1 MSRVMLFLMITIAAH
16 SFADEAVQTD
26 WSGGDGI
33 SGPVFDWGDA
43 FDDADSIN
51 WQGEAGVLQLALTSI
66 TSREYEVGEGLYAA
80 YYGEPFDIDGDGDM
94 DVLGSGFNTLTWW
107 ENEDG
112 AGTVWDEHLVTD
124 TTFYSLSC
132 TMTDVDNDGD
142 LDIIAPDCNNDL
154 YWFENE
160 NGYGTDWE
168 KHTIDSSIGMP
179 SFVATGN
186 INGDGYT
193 DVVGVSYAD
202 NEVIWWQNLSG
213 GSAWYERT
221 VATSFTYP
229 VGCCVSDIDGDGD
242 LDILATSGADD
253 DVIWWENEDGSGTT
267 WDEHLIDGEFDGAYS
282 CVIADINGDGY
293 LDVLATA
300 SVGDELTWWENENG
314 TGTDWDEH
322 QISDG
327 YEGYYSCFAQDMN
340 NNGYVDVAA
349 TLQSDNTIVWWENTD
364 GTGLF
369 WNEYV
374 VTTDL
379 TDARFCAAGDISG
392 SGFPDIVGT
401 SCDYGLFWYDVVG
414 YTEEGW
420 LESSILEI
428 ALPTDDV
435 IEWGTLTWS
444 SAEPGPSNISVQVRG
459 SDNPGSMG
467 TWYPEF
473 TSSGGDIGTYL
484 SETDYFFQYR
494 VCMASPVSVLS
505 PILFDITAS
514 YDLTGGIAE
523 SGTASAG
530 YSLLPVTPNPAP
542 GNISVD
548 FILPET
554 IAVEFTL
561 FDMSG
566 RIVES
571 ISLAEIEA
579 GSHSI
584 LLDGLNTG
592 TYILQMKAGIFEA
605 NERVVVLK

>member
-1 MSRVMLFLMITIAAH
+1 M
-16 SFADEAVQTD
+16 
-26 WSGGDGI
+26 
-33 SGPVFDWGDA
+33 
-43 FDDADSIN
+43 
-51 WQGEAGVLQLALTSI
+51 
-66 TSREYEVGEGLYAA
+66 
-80 YYGEPFDIDGDGDM
+80 
-94 DVLGSGFNTLTWW
+94 
-107 ENEDG
+107 
-112 AGTVWDEHLVTD
+112 
-124 TTFYSLSC
+124 
-132 TMTDVDNDGD
+132 
-142 LDIIAPDCNNDL
+142 NND
-154 YWFENE
+154 
-160 NGYGTDWE
+160 
-168 KHTIDSSIGMP
+168 
-179 SFVATGN
+179 
-186 INGDGYT
+186 
-193 DVVGVSYAD
+193 
-202 NEVIWWQNLSG
+202 
-213 GSAWYERT
+213 
-221 VATSFTYP
+221 
-229 VGCCVSDIDGDGD
+229 
-242 LDILATSGADD
+242 
-253 DVIWWENEDGSGTT
+253 
-267 WDEHLIDGEFDGAYS
+267 
-282 CVIADINGDGY
+282 
-293 LDVLATA
+293 
-300 SVGDELTWWENENG
+300 
-314 TGTDWDEH
+314 
-322 QISDG
+322 
-327 YEGYYSCFAQDMN
+327 
-340 NNGYVDVAA
+340 GYVDVAA

-379 TDARFCAAGDISG
+379 SDARFCAAGDISG

-401 SCDYGLFWYDVVG
+401 SCDDGLFWYPVVR